1 MTIKALYRPSEQK
14 LRVEVL
20 NAVNLIP
27 LDSNGERVG
36 WGNPLPCLWA
46 LI

>member
-36 WGNPLPCLWA
+36 WGNPLPRLWA